1 MTPTEFEGS
10 QEPLLMFKNRVF
22 SKMVAILFSE
32 TGFIPMQSLCELEKI
47 NPVPEIH
54 SNRSNLICHSNA
66 LPVPFFP
73 EYPNLVT

>member
-32 TGFIPMQSLCELEKI
+32 TGFIPMQSLGELE
-47 NPVPEIH
+47 
-54 SNRSNLICHSNA
+54 
-66 LPVPFFP
+66 
-73 EYPNLVT
+73 